1 MPDVHNAATRSRNM
15 AAVRGKNTR
24 PELLIRKGLHLRGLR
39 YRLHVKDL
47 PGKPDLVFPKYGAV
61 LFIHGCFWHGHGCS
75 LFRLPATRTEF
86 WRDKISCNVLR
97 DQKSLEELS
106 ELGWRTGIVWECAL
120 RGKGRMSRQFVLSAI
135 EDWLHGASTEMCISA
150 VPATESGIPPEI
162 PSSGNQ
168 TELTRNP
175 ARSRKLK
182 VAKPRLT
189 D

>member
-1 MPDVHNAATRSRNM
+1 M

-39 YRLHVKDL
+39 YRLHLKNL

-61 LFIHGCFWHGHGCS
+61 LFIHGCFWHGHDCM
-75 LFRLPATRTEF
+75 LFRLPGTRTEF
-86 WRDKISCNVLR
+86 WRDKISGNVFR
-97 DQKSLEELS
+97 DKKSLEELS

-135 EDWLHGASTEMCISA
+135 EDWLHGALTEICIRA
-150 VPATESGIPPEI
+150 VPATESGVPQEI
-162 PSSGNQ
+162 PSSGKQ
-168 TELTRNP
+168 TELMRNP
-175 ARSRKLK
+175 TRSRKLK